1 MSDIA
6 ILKEMLT
13 DAVIVPL
20 TENEYGKKRITLTE
34 NNAQIRYSVVI
45 DGMPDEVVVIKTDT
59 VPAPKNLFCNSKG
72 ECKRADFTIVADTGT
87 RKVILF
93 IEMKAQAN
101 TSRKSEIIQQLNGSR
116 CLIHY
121 CQAIGQIFWKEPDF
135 LINYEH
141 RFIKIVTKT
150 TGSIR
155 KQGSRS
161 QSEIHDE
168 PEKMLTMTKLKQN
181 LKFNQLVGK

>member
-20 TENEYGKKRITLTE
+20 TENDYGKKQVILTE
-34 NNAQIRYSVVI
+34 RDAQIHYSVAI
-45 DGMPDEVVVIKTDT
+45 DGMPDEVVVIKTDAI
-59 VPAPKNLFCNSKG
+59 PAPKNLFCNSKG
-72 ECKRADFTIVADTGT
+72 ECKRADFTIVADTGK

-101 TSRKSEIIQQLNGSR
+101 TSGKSEIVQQLNGSR

-121 CQAIGQIFWKEPDF
+121 CQAIGQIFWKEPNF
-135 LINYEH
+135 LTSYEH
-141 RFIKIVTKT
+141 RFVKIVTKT
-150 TGSIR
+150 TESIR
-155 KQGSRS
+155 KQNSRPS
-161 QSEIHDE
+161 PELHDE
-168 PEKMLTMTKLKQN
+168 PEKMLIIKKQN